1 MDLIMKIKKGF
12 VIREVMGQ
20 HVAVAVG
27 EAARDFRGMVKLNS
41 TAVDIWK
48 LIDSGLD
55 ENGIVSAMLEEYD
68 VDRETLC
75 ADVRKIISE
84 LCDGGFVEL

>member
-1 MDLIMKIKKGF
+1 MDCIMNIKKGF

-27 EAARDFRGMVKLNS
+27 EAARDFRGMVKLNA
-41 TAVDIWK
+41 TAAQIWK
-48 LIDSGLD
+48 LIDVGLD
-55 ENGIVSAMLEEYD
+55 ENGIVDAMLDEFD

-75 ADVRKIISE
+75 ADVRMIIKE

>member
-1 MDLIMKIKKGF
+1 MNIKKGF

-27 EAARDFRGMVKLNS
+27 EAARDFRGMVKLNA
-41 TAVDIWK
+41 TAAQIWK
-48 LIDSGLD
+48 LIDMGLD
-55 ENGIVSAMLEEYD
+55 ENGIVDAMLEEFD

-75 ADVRKIISE
+75 ADVRMIIKE